1 MGVVTTVTDVMG
13 RARSLAREAIG
24 PERVATR
31 EAAGV
36 SGRHWRGKLR
46 AGARHVFADP
56 LTHFVLA
63 AAVIF
68 VGHALRTPARPHIT
82 VTSAIQQSLAKD
94 YELLHGQ
101 FPDPAAMAGLVNK
114 YVSDEVL
121 FREAL
126 AQGMH
131 LNDAKTRER
140 LIEKLRFS
148 MTDPVADPTDEQLV
162 NFYAD
167 NLSLYYSEPK
177 FSFDHVFYAQAPADP
192 SAVLGRLRSGESLS
206 ADAFWLGSR
215 LDDYSQSMLRAVLG
229 QPFIDQ
235 LRAAPLDEW
244 IGPVESARGAHFV
257 RVRGITA
264 PAVMPYVQ
272 VKDQVE
278 SDWYARNRDGSVT
291 EKIHK
296 AEEKYD
302 ITIEH

>member
-1 MGVVTTVTDVMG
+1 VAGVTRVTGAMGVVGEAT
-13 RARSLAREAIG
+13 AASRSLLRR
-24 PERVATR
+24 RV
-31 EAAGV
+31 
-36 SGRHWRGKLR
+36 R
-46 AGARHVFADP
+46 AGARRVLADP

-63 AAVIF
+63 AAAIF
-68 VGHALRTPARPHIT
+68 LIHSLHPPERPHIS
-82 VTSAIQQSLAKD
+82 VSSAIQQSLAKD

-101 FPDPAAMAGLVNK
+101 PPDPAAMADLVRK

-131 LNDAKTRER
+131 LTDAKTRAR

-148 MTDPVADPTDEQLV
+148 LTDPVADPTDEQLV

-177 FSFDHVFYAQAPADP
+177 LSFDHVFYAKAPADP
-192 SAVLGRLRSGESLS
+192 AQVLSRLRSGESLGS
-206 ADAFWLGSR
+206 GDAFWLGSK

-229 QPFIDQ
+229 QHFIDQ
-235 LRAAPLDEW
+235 LRAAPVGEW
-244 IGPVESARGAHFV
+244 VGPVESARGTHFV
-257 RVRGITA
+257 RMRGITA
-264 PAVMPYVQ
+264 PAVMAYVQ

-278 SDWYARNRDGSVT
+278 SDWYARGRDGSVT
-291 EKIHK
+291 EKMHK